1 MRDELSLDEIA
12 MLASASKSPIKDRLI
27 AATRGRSD
35 HLRVLRPFAASA
47 AIDIYRVRLKLW
59 QDDLLP
65 PITGFPEFLSALES
79 AGQAEVVMSVY
90 EQPERRFVCLL
101 SADLSSLLAAVEIA
115 APTNSPRDF
124 WLPP

>member
-1 MRDELSLDEIA
+1 MPDELALDEIA
-12 MLASASKSPIKDRLI
+12 MLAAASESPIKDRLI
-27 AATRGRSD
+27 AATRGRSN

-47 AIDIYRVRLKLW
+47 AIDTYRIRLQLW

-65 PITGFPEFLSALES
+65 PITGFPEFVAALES
-79 AGQAEVVMSVY
+79 AGQSEVVMSVY

-115 APTNSPRDF
+115 APAKSPPDF
-124 WLPP
+124 WLAP